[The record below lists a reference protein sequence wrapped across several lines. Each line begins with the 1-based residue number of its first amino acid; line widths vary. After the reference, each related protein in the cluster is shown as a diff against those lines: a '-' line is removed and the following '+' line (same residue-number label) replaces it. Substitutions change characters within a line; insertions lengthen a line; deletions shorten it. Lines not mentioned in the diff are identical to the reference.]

1 MYQDK
6 SSIPQ
11 IDISTLLKKFDG
23 KTERNLDNGKILR
36 YSITK
41 LPKYLILNIKRFHQN
56 GLILE
61 KNPTIVCFPVKRL
74 DFKQCIYLKKFNRHV
89 PLFILFNRHSPRS
102 HCRESEYEVRLG
114 RQHKARG

>member
-11 IDISTLLKKFDG
+11 IDILSLLKKFDG
-23 KTERNLDNGKILR
+23 KTERSLDNGKILR

-56 GLILE
+56 GVLLE

-74 DFKQCIYLKKFNRHV
+74 DFRPCKQTNKQTNTITL
-89 PLFILFNRHSPRS
+89 
-102 HCRESEYEVRLG
+102 
-114 RQHKARG
+114 